1 MHLIVLIVITQ
12 SLKCYINDTML
23 LSQDFSSFYRIIIT
37 FIWDLEIL
45 NFYGIH
51 CILSCL
57 NIKVNRFPSLNFNCI
72 LYELKCWI
80 CLFSFS
86 LFNNLRTTLW
96 MIMLDTV
103 RTSEWESQNNFFL
116 IKLSLLR
123 KIFLLFLPPPHP
135 APVFQRSNSLSRD
148 YILWVNI

>member
-86 LFNNLRTTLW
+86 LFNNLKTTLW

-116 IKLSLLR
+116 INLLLLR
-123 KIFLLFLPPPHP
+123 KKKKEVSVQLGVSVLQPETVTCSSTGFCEGAF
-135 APVFQRSNSLSRD
+135 
-148 YILWVNI
+148 

>member
-1 MHLIVLIVITQ
+1 
-12 SLKCYINDTML
+12 ML
-23 LSQDFSSFYRIIIT
+23 HKWHNAFSQDFSSFYRIIIT

-57 NIKVNRFPSLNFNCI
+57 NIKVNRFPSLNLNCI

-86 LFNNLRTTLW
+86 LFNNLETALW
-96 MIMLDTV
+96 MIMPDIV

-116 IKLSLLR
+116 IKLLLLR
-123 KIFLLFLPPPHP
+123 KKK
-135 APVFQRSNSLSRD
+135 RSVSATRCFSFAARD
-148 YILWVNI
+148 GDL

>member
-12 SLKCYINDTML
+12 SLKCYMTQCF
-23 LSQDFSSFYRIIIT
+23 SQDFSSFYRIIT

-51 CILSCL
+51 CVLSCL

-72 LYELKCWI
+72 SYELKCWI

-86 LFNNLRTTLW
+86 LFNNLKTILW
-96 MIMLDTV
+96 MIMLNTV
-103 RTSEWESQNNFFL
+103 RTSEWESQNNCFL
-116 IKLSLLR
+116 IKLLLLR
-123 KIFLLFLPPPHP
+123 KIFLLCLPRPLTSPQC
-135 APVFQRSNSLSRD
+135 FKE
-148 YILWVNI
+148 

>member
-12 SLKCYINDTML
+12 SLKCYINDTVL
-23 LSQDFSSFYRIIIT
+23 LAKTFPFYRTIIT

-51 CILSCL
+51 CILRCL

-72 LYELKCWI
+72 FYVLNGWI
-80 CLFSFS
+80 YLFSFS
-86 LFNNLRTTLW
+86 LFNNLKTTLW
-96 MIMLDTV
+96 MIMLDIV

-116 IKLSLLR
+116 IKLLLLR
-123 KIFLLFLPPPHP
+123 KTFLLFLPPPHP
-135 APVFQRSNSLSRD
+135 TPVFQRSRSLSRD